1 MSDAGDTAETSGAT
15 SGAASEGSESSDES
29 FDEASDEVGG
39 GGVGEESEAA
49 SGEDKLAAAVA
60 QRDAYLE
67 DLQRVTAEFANFRR
81 QTTRR
86 NAELVAQAASRLAK
100 ELLPVLDACEAAV
113 TQGVEGIEAVQT
125 QLLAVLGAEGLAVLG
140 GIDEPFDP
148 GFHEAVM
155 RDEPADGDPAEPV
168 VSEVVRT
175 GYAWHGRVL
184 RPAMVKVRG

>member
-1 MSDAGDTAETSGAT
+1 MSDAGDTGETPGAA
-15 SGAASEGSESSDES
+15 SGAASEDSGSS
-29 FDEASDEVGG
+29 DEASDDVGG
-39 GGVGEESEAA
+39 EGGGEEAEAA

-113 TQGVEGIEAVQT
+113 AQGVEGIEAVQA

-140 GIDEPFDP
+140 GTDEPFDP

-155 RDEPADGDPAEPV
+155 REEPADGDPAEPV